1 MVNFTTFKN
10 SKHFLDLKREEN
22 CLTEQGLR
30 VYIKDSERELSRLG
44 ISIPKSEAN
53 AVKRNKF
60 RRKIK
65 EVVRGLEAKKSFDIY
80 IVGTKK
86 GSNLKYKELNNII
99 ASHPRLKKN

>member
-30 VYIKDSERELSRLG
+30 VYIKDSEKELSRLG

-86 GSNLKYKELNNII
+86 GSNLKYKELRNII
-99 ASHPRLKKN
+99 ESHPKLK